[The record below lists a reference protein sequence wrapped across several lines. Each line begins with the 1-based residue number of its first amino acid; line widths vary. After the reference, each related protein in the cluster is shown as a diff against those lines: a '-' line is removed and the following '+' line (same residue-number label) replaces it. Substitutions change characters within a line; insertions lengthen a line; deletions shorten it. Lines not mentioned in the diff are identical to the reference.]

1 MADTNTTSGS
11 GPRPGSAAGNEELR
25 DQLETL
31 KSDLAD
37 LAETVR
43 GQAKRGFSDAQD
55 RASEKMEDLEAQ
67 IRKNPL
73 QSTAIAA
80 GIGFLLGAILSR

>member
-1 MADTNTTSGS
+1 MADTSTTTGNS
-11 GPRPGSAAGNEELR
+11 PRPGSAAGNDELR
-25 DQLETL
+25 DQLDTL

-43 GQAKRGFSDAQD
+43 GQAKRGLSDAQE
-55 RASEKMEDLEAQ
+55 RAGETMQDIEAQ
-67 IRKNPL
+67 IRKNPI